1 MRITLR
7 ELRRRIRQLIEHGV
21 DTEMRLSAG
30 ICAGGL
36 GISSNVTDREAI
48 LNPPPGLGD
57 PDVQQEPIDDEEQVQ
72 RKSQAGARFNDRHAG
87 RSSRT

>member
-7 ELRRRIRQLIEHGV
+7 ELRRRIRQLLEHGV

-36 GISSNVTDREAI
+36 GTSSNVRDREAI

-57 PDVQQEPIDDEEQVQ
+57 PSEQEEPIDDEEQVQ
-72 RKSQAGARFNDRHAG
+72 RKSQAGARYADRHAG
-87 RSSRT
+87 GSTGA